1 MGAKMFG
8 ARVARLE
15 DPALLTGRGNFT
27 DDIHLPD
34 FLEAA
39 FVRSPHPHARI
50 AAIDAAAARA
60 HPGVHAVLTN
70 QDLPSDLRHATVPF
84 QVPNPAIS
92 QPFQQRLLESEE
104 VHFVGEPIALIMA
117 ESRYVAEDAAA
128 LVSIDYE
135 VLGAAGDCRRALD
148 AGVATNAETATP
160 TSMKSA
166 IS

>member
-34 FLEAA
+34 FLEVA

-50 AAIDAAAARA
+50 RAIDAAAARA

-70 QDLPSDLRHATVPF
+70 QDLPSELRHATVPF

-92 QPFQQRLLESEE
+92 QPVPRF
-104 VHFVGEPIALIMA
+104 GPIAA
-117 ESRYVAEDAAA
+117 AVTRSKTGPSSRD
-128 LVSIDYE
+128 LMR
-135 VLGAAGDCRRALD
+135 C
-148 AGVATNAETATP
+148 TT
-160 TSMKSA
+160 
-166 IS
+166 